1 LKRIDGGDALP
12 RVVTVT
18 GAKYRANA
26 HAFVIRASRI
36 AAAEEQCLFLVAD
49 ADDLDGVFL
58 HNGQQRLGALVAN
71 EAKLVRKV
79 IDDCSIAAGQEQV
92 LVCKKAYV
100 KVGEEVQ
107 FTQSSTFNVVP
118 VYQVY
123 ERLARKFSDKYL
135 PKE

>member
-18 GAKYRANA
+18 GTKYRANA
-26 HAFVIRASRI
+26 HAFIIRASRI
-36 AAAEEQCLFLVAD
+36 AATEEQCLFLVAD
-49 ADDLDGVFL
+49 ADNRDGVFL
-58 HNGQQRLGALVAN
+58 HNGQQRLGALVGN
-71 EAKLVRKV
+71 EAQRVRKV

-92 LVCKKAYV
+92 LVCKKSYV
-100 KVGEEVQ
+100 KASEEVQ
-107 FTQSSTFNVVP
+107 FTQSSTFVVVP
-118 VYQVY
+118 EYQVY